1 MGTLFGMYLSMA
13 VICGLLLIMRTQS
26 FHNRVLPKAIG
37 RTLPGGRRTL
47 PCLKMGYIPP
57 EQDPAYRD
65 VVRKTKVKADGS
77 ATEEMIQNLLPIPK
91 EGDIV
96 TFPGKWEGEQTLGK
110 IRFLRYS
117 ETDKTWMADISPL
130 MDGKSEQVYV
140 VDKKAST
147 FFEPCIS
154 LKPVQNYFLRSEN
167 GYKISFKKNSTEV
180 VTKANSYK
188 VLEADYKLP
197 TKEIN
202 LDTLAEDMETYASLK
217 QRIVLN
223 SLKFGAVGTFIVGLW
238 LGLDAA
244 FPYFVGSTG
253 GAAYLYLLGKKTDEI
268 GSTESVGTLSESLTK
283 KDGLLAKSRF
293 AVPIILVFVLA
304 IKSVL
309 IDGGKIE
316 PFHVLD
322 RETWL
327 PAMGGFL
334 TYRLSLFATEVA
346 TELKIDD
353 VLGILPGSV
362 AEGIRLSQKIDASL
376 QDGQEET
383 EVQSTVIFITGPVA
397 AGRSSIAKSISISK
411 KTLRRIKYFTTS
423 PIMAAKEPARLSLVS
438 QSEYEEMKAAG
449 EVVYEGE
456 EKALFGDDLQI
467 FLTKGQ
473 LKLEREEAKD
483 TVILLEGP
491 PSVLD
496 SIRPLGTLRLVNIW
510 ISLQTKE
517 QFIEKATA
525 MVKGIV
531 KEQEGDRGALAQRS
545 TGIVSDLVNDAAKDI
560 TFYMQKAPFFEYT
573 LLNLGEENETV
584 RELQGLL
591 SSVL

>member
-1 MGTLFGMYLSMA
+1 MK
-13 VICGLLLIMRTQS
+13 VHS
-26 FHNRVLPKAIG
+26 FHFPVQNRFFKVPLSGLDRISNRMKSDITAPVLLHMG
-37 RTLPGGRRTL
+37 
-47 PCLKMGYIPP
+47 GYIPP

-65 VVRKTKVKADGS
+65 LVRKTKVKADGS

-96 TFPGKWEGEQTLGK
+96 CFPGKWENEQALGK

-117 ETDKTWMADISPL
+117 ETEKKWMADIAPL

-140 VDKKAST
+140 VDKKAKT
-147 FFEPCIS
+147 FFLGIEHV
-154 LKPVQNYFLRSEN
+154 KPVQNYFLRSED
-167 GYKISFKKNSTEV
+167 GYKISFKKNGTEV
-180 VTKANSYK
+180 VTKADSYK
-188 VLEADYKLP
+188 LLDMDYKLP
-197 TKEIN
+197 VKEIN
-202 LDTLAEDMETYASLK
+202 MDKLAQDMESYASLK

-223 SLKFGAVGTFIVGLW
+223 SLKFGAIGTCIVGLW

-268 GSTESVGTLSESLTK
+268 GASLSVGTLSESFTK
-283 KDGLLAKSRF
+283 KDEILSKSRF
-293 AVPIILVFVLA
+293 AVPIILVIVLA
-304 IKSVL
+304 IKNVL

-316 PFHVLD
+316 PFHLLD
-322 RETWL
+322 REQWL

-346 TELKIDD
+346 TELKLDD
-353 VLGILPGSV
+353 ILGILPGSV

-376 QDGQEET
+376 QDGQEEE
-383 EVQSTVIFITGPVA
+383 EVQSTVIFITGPLA
-397 AGRSSIAKSISISK
+397 AGRSSISTKIGDNIKEKAI
-411 KTLRRIKYFTTS
+411 RRIKYFTTS
-423 PIMAAKEPARLSLVS
+423 PIMAAKEPSRLSLVS
-438 QSEYEEMKAAG
+438 QQEYEDLKSADNI
-449 EVVYEGE
+449 VYEGE
-456 EKALFGDDLQI
+456 EKALFGEDLQI

-473 LKLEREEAKD
+473 LQLEREEAKD

-491 PSVLD
+491 PAVLD
-496 SIRPLGTLRLVNIW
+496 SIRPLSSLKLVNIW

-531 KEQEGDRGALAQRS
+531 KEQEGDRIGLAQKS

-573 LLNLGEENETV
+573 LLNLGEESETV
-584 RELQGLL
+584 QELQGLL
-591 SSVL
+591 SSIL